1 MGMSGSASF
10 LGAKKSCV
18 LSASF
23 PRVAGEDLG
32 GILGPEE
39 PLFVGARRA
48 TSLAGIRNLR
58 LFSRGRGGHLMTCR
72 FFDDRKLSTV
82 LRHLELERVLGFG
95 YLLDGD
101 THTDLS
107 FAHLGFGGP
116 VPSVTVYRALRID
129 SFTRAGELVVGVNL
143 LIRIISQKGDALRW
157 SHRPGAFRV
166 ARDKELA

>member
-1 MGMSGSASF
+1 MCGGHS
-10 LGAKKSCV
+10 
-18 LSASF
+18 
-23 PRVAGEDLG
+23 PRPRWIRHGRDF
-32 GILGPEE
+32 GPE
-39 PLFVGARRA
+39 PMFVVSRRSS
-48 TSLAGIRNLR
+48 SLGGIRNLR
-58 LFSRGRGGHLMTCR
+58 LLSWGGGGHLMTCR

-95 YLLDGD
+95 YMLNGD
-101 THTDLS
+101 THTDLGV
-107 FAHLGFGGP
+107 AHLGFGGP
-116 VPSVTVYRALRID
+116 VPSVTVYRAFRID